1 MKQRFAW
8 DSDKDKGNQRKHH
21 IAFSVAKKVFQDPYV
36 IDYIPDDEHSG
47 KEDRYI
53 AIGMVKKVIFV
64 SYTIRYGDVIRII
77 SARPATKEEGDFYYD
92 YNGLP
97 RPEQAN
103 GAYQGRRK
111 DDR

>member
-8 DSDKDKGNQRKHH
+8 DDKKDRDNQHKHK
-21 IAFSVAKKVFQDPYV
+21 IAFFTAKKVFQDPYV

-47 KEDRYI
+47 EEDRYI
-53 AIGMVKKVIFV
+53 AIEMVKNVLFV

-77 SARPATKEEGDFYYD
+77 SARPATDDERRFYYD

-97 RPEQAN
+97 RPE
-103 GAYQGRRK
+103 
-111 DDR
+111 